1 MTDIEK
7 TIEQTR
13 ADMLPFESWE
23 RLTGESGG
31 AYAAFIRYRDYGP
44 ERNIRRAV
52 SAYLP
57 DAAAAVDGKPGADRG
72 TVEKRYRMWRAWS
85 TQFRWR
91 ERAADYDQYLER
103 LKQTERRKT
112 IEAQEE
118 VYRAATGK
126 MLQVVQKKLDAMEP
140 GELTQ
145 GAVVAWLT
153 TAIGT
158 EREIAGLTVGKRDR
172 AENNGQ
178 LEIQFAP
185 EFEGL

>member
-1 MTDIEK
+1 MTDMEK
-7 TIEQTR
+7 IIEQAKAET
-13 ADMLPFESWE
+13 LPFESWE
-23 RLTGESGG
+23 RLAGESSL
-31 AYAAFIRYRDYGP
+31 AYAAFIAYRDYGP

-52 SAYLP
+52 E
-57 DAAAAVDGKPGADRG
+57 AALAGKDGAAGPERGA
-72 TVEKRYRMWRAWS
+72 VEKRYRMWRAWAA
-85 TQFRWR
+85 QFRWR
-91 ERAADYDQYLER
+91 ERAADYDRYLER

-126 MLQVVQKKLDAMEP
+126 MLQVVQKKLDTMEP

-145 GAVVAWLT
+145 GAVVEWLT
-153 TAIGT
+153 TAINT
-158 EREIAGLTVGKRDR
+158 EREIAGIAVAKNERDN
-172 AENNGQ
+172 AGNNGQ